1 MLKRG
6 RQHESTLVRKPDAGN
21 PPVRFDERGVETE
34 RLRRHRATPRLYQSS
49 EDRATL
55 IVLKAFARVLPMAR
69 LVVPAQSERM
79 LNFGRFSRG
88 MDTAP
93 RSASLRGRRGCPSV

>member
-1 MLKRG
+1 M
-6 RQHESTLVRKPDAGN
+6 
-21 PPVRFDERGVETE
+21 
-34 RLRRHRATPRLYQSS
+34 RASRNISQSS

>member
-1 MLKRG
+1 
-6 RQHESTLVRKPDAGN
+6 
-21 PPVRFDERGVETE
+21 
-34 RLRRHRATPRLYQSS
+34 
-49 EDRATL
+49 L

>member
-1 MLKRG
+1 MSNSRPKRI
-6 RQHESTLVRKPDAGN
+6 
-21 PPVRFDERGVETE
+21 
-34 RLRRHRATPRLYQSS
+34 TPSRNISQSS